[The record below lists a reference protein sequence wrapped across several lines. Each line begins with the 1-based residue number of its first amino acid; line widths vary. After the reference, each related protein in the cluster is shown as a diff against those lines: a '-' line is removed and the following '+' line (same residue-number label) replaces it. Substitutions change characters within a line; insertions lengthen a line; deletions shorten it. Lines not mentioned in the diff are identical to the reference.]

1 MGFFP
6 VQLLIRRKMALF
18 YSPPG
23 KINRMFESEVTSQ
36 DQALC
41 HLLFHCC
48 LQDGRF
54 EESEV
59 DKVSEIFVQFG
70 LQHNLNFKEELRRY
84 RGYISSVTNE
94 QDYINHLVGV
104 IMPVNDLALLSL
116 CYELALADDNLSSQE
131 EALLI
136 KIAESLDITAEENEV
151 VKKLMV
157 QRRVIAS
164 EKIC

>member
-1 MGFFP
+1 M
-6 VQLLIRRKMALF
+6 M
-18 YSPPG
+18 Y
-23 KINRMFESEVTSQ
+23 ETEVASQ

-54 EESEV
+54 DEKEV

-70 LQHNLNFKEELRRY
+70 LQHNLNFKDELHKY
-84 RGYISSVTNE
+84 RNYAANISNE
-94 QDYINHLVGV
+94 QEYVDHLVSV
-104 IMPVNDLALLSL
+104 IMPVNNLALLSL
-116 CYELALADDNLSSQE
+116 CYELALADDSLSTQE
-131 EALLI
+131 DALLL
-136 KIAESLDITAEENEV
+136 KIADSLEVTTEENEV

-157 QRRVIAS
+157 QRRVIVS